1 MKCQNCGRELKNGAR
16 FCIGCGAQHDS
27 NGQLISGNQGKVDY
41 NKTVMSNDL
50 PRSNGG
56 NVDYN
61 KTMMAGST
69 GFKQYQPEQSVQNYQ
84 SYNYQNAAQSASA
97 NGNVSSSAPAKKKL
111 SPIMIICPIVI
122 IVALLF
128 SFLNGKKS
136 NKTAK
141 VAESVQVETTVAVAT
156 VSETAPSEEKPIV
169 HLEGYWSADA
179 DYFYI
184 NGEMQKNMWIDDT
197 YYVGD
202 DGKKVTN
209 DWVDNKYYVDATGK
223 KARNEWIEFTFY
235 GEDGQKKIG
244 FYYVGK
250 DGLRVYDETID
261 GRYVN
266 EEGCYWPTMGEVM
279 KKDEKKNQVKSDELK
294 EEETTT
300 ETAKETTKMVE
311 TTAPI
316 VTTTQYIPPTT
327 RANQVVTQN
336 IAPAAASVVDVPSDG
351 KSIAYQLLTETIP
364 NEKITKYV
372 NIIITDVKNTSLV
385 ASVNGWNMNRSRAGI
400 SSGQII
406 VDNNYTMTYDIKVE
420 RNDGK
425 VFSLCETITKLENGR
440 EYDKRTQGYNW
451 DAKTGELLSIESIFT
466 DEEKYNEF
474 NKKMVNRIKA
484 NKSSFDEDVYNELI
498 GDNPENI
505 HEYSTWYM
513 TNTGISLLFNS
524 DDIGSNR
531 ITGVTTALTYTDT
544 VNKLL
549 LSKYK
554 K

>member
-1 MKCQNCGRELKNGAR
+1 
-16 FCIGCGAQHDS
+16 
-27 NGQLISGNQGKVDY
+27 
-41 NKTVMSNDL
+41 
-50 PRSNGG
+50 
-56 NVDYN
+56 
-61 KTMMAGST
+61 
-69 GFKQYQPEQSVQNYQ
+69 
-84 SYNYQNAAQSASA
+84 
-97 NGNVSSSAPAKKKL
+97 
-111 SPIMIICPIVI
+111 
-122 IVALLF
+122 
-128 SFLNGKKS
+128 
-136 NKTAK
+136 
-141 VAESVQVETTVAVAT
+141 
-156 VSETAPSEEKPIV
+156 
-169 HLEGYWSADA
+169 
-179 DYFYI
+179 
-184 NGEMQKNMWIDDT
+184 
-197 YYVGD
+197 
-202 DGKKVTN
+202 
-209 DWVDNKYYVDATGK
+209 
-223 KARNEWIEFTFY
+223 
-235 GEDGQKKIG
+235 
-244 FYYVGK
+244 
-250 DGLRVYDETID
+250 
-261 GRYVN
+261 
-266 EEGCYWPTMGEVM
+266 
-279 KKDEKKNQVKSDELK
+279 
-294 EEETTT
+294 
-300 ETAKETTKMVE
+300 
-311 TTAPI
+311 
-316 VTTTQYIPPTT
+316 
-327 RANQVVTQN
+327 
-336 IAPAAASVVDVPSDG
+336 
-351 KSIAYQLLTETIP
+351 
-364 NEKITKYV
+364 
-372 NIIITDVKNTSLV
+372 
-385 ASVNGWNMNRSRAGI
+385 MNRSRAGI